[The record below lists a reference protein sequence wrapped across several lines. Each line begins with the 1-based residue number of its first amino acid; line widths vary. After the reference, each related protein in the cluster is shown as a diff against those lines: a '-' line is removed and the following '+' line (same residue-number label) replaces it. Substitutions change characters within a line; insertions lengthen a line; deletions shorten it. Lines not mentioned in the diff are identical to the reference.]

1 MHTKAVK
8 NKIWLPQRKKHYNYL
23 WIAKLAKFLSQ
34 ICPCIIARTKFP
46 IYIVRGES
54 ENWKYRR
61 IKYPSSTARWHFLSE
76 KKTCLFILFVLV
88 FDEFRFA
95 SWKETRRYLFELLLH
110 PIICHCST
118 KCSYPYTK
126 IWQMERE
133 TFVTSFVRSI
143 SLNISWPFL
152 LFFFF
157 FFKKDRMLNKQ
168 FKPLSCAF

>member
-1 MHTKAVK
+1 MGHKCICVSVELCRRSYIFTQNMHTKAVK

-76 KKTCLFILFVLV
+76 KNMFIYSLRSCVWWIFFCKLKRDKTLSVWAAI
-88 FDEFRFA
+88 A
-95 SWKETRRYLFELLLH
+95 SDHLSLL
-110 PIICHCST
+110 
-118 KCSYPYTK
+118 
-126 IWQMERE
+126 
-133 TFVTSFVRSI
+133 
-143 SLNISWPFL
+143 N
-152 LFFFF
+152 
-157 FFKKDRMLNKQ
+157 
-168 FKPLSCAF
+168 

>member
-1 MHTKAVK
+1 MGHKCICVSVELCRRSYIFTQNMHTKAVK

-76 KKTCLFILFVLV
+76 KKHVYLFSSFWCLMNFVLQV
-88 FDEFRFA
+88 EKRQDVICLSCYCIRSSVTAQLNVHILIQKFDK
-95 SWKETRRYLFELLLH
+95 WKEKHLLH
-110 PIICHCST
+110 HSC
-118 KCSYPYTK
+118 
-126 IWQMERE
+126 
-133 TFVTSFVRSI
+133 V
-143 SLNISWPFL
+143 
-152 LFFFF
+152 
-157 FFKKDRMLNKQ
+157 Q
-168 FKPLSCAF
+168 FPWT